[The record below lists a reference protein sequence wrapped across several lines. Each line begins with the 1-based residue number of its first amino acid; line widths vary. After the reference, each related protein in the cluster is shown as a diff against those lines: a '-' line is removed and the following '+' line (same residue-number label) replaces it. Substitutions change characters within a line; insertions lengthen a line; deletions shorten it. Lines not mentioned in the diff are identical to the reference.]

1 MRRSKGFRVLAMG
14 ATVVVVGVLGISMVA
29 YAAGPTAK
37 ATPNTGLVNLKI
49 VKVTGAGWPYPDKN
63 DIAITECNANVVSG
77 LSAAFCDT
85 NHIVITSSKANHTIA
100 ANFTVRTGT
109 IGNATCGTT
118 ETDETCYLGV
128 ADISDFNT
136 VHALAK
142 IVFS

>member
-1 MRRSKGFRVLAMG
+1 MRRSKGFRVLATG
-14 ATVVVVGVLGISMVA
+14 VAVAVVGVLGVSMTA
-29 YAAGPTAK
+29 FATGPTAK
-37 ATPNTGLVNLKI
+37 ATPNTGLVNLK
-49 VKVTGAGWPYPDKN
+49 VVVVTGSGWPYPDTN
-63 DIAITECNANVVSG
+63 DIAITECNHNVVTG
-77 LSAAFCDT
+77 LTAADCDT
-85 NHIVITSSKANHTIA
+85 NHIVITSSRANHTISA
-100 ANFTVRTGT
+100 HFTVRTGT